1 MTETYDAI
9 IIGAGSVG
17 VPAAFNLARAGVRT
31 LVLDERPSPGQ
42 GSNKAAIG
50 GVRATHSDPAKIR
63 LNLRSLEILSTWQ
76 ATYGDDIEWNTGGY
90 VFVAYREREEKIL
103 KELLVIQKAFGLNI
117 DWLDREA
124 MLALL
129 PDLNPVD
136 LLGGTYSPDDG
147 HCSTLLTS
155 HAFYEHARAAG
166 AEFRFNEHVTGL
178 KVEGGKV
185 AGVATDKGAYS
196 APVVINAAGAWANS
210 IHRVLDPALPSTDL
224 PSYQFTRLPV
234 YPDSHEAAITEP
246 VARFMHPMVVDI
258 RPAPGSTNYYFYQHY
273 TGQIVFCI
281 TPSPNLWGEDRR
293 ETSSFLPMVAQR
305 MIDLMPRLANI
316 RVRRTWRGLYPMTP
330 DGSPLVGW
338 SREVEGYL
346 LAVGMCGQ
354 GFMLGPGLGELLTR
368 MALQQTTADDAE
380 SLDILSPYR
389 EFKGMEKLK

>member
-1 MTETYDAI
+1 MPETYDVI
-9 IIGAGSVG
+9 LIGAGSVG
-17 VPAAFNLARAGVRT
+17 LPAAFALARAGVKT

-63 LNLRSLEILSTWQ
+63 LSLRSLDILTTWQ
-76 ATYGDDIEWNTGGY
+76 QRYGDDIEWNTGGY
-90 VFVAYREREEKIL
+90 VFVAYREQEERTL
-103 KELLVIQKAFGLNI
+103 RDLLAIQKSYGLNI
-117 DWLDREA
+117 DWLDRDA

-129 PDLNPVD
+129 PDLNRSG

-147 HCSTLLTS
+147 HCSTLLTA
-155 HAFYEHARAAG
+155 HAFYDHARAEG
-166 AEFRFNEHVTGL
+166 AEFRFNEHMTAVNIAQGRVTG
-178 KVEGGKV
+178 VT
-185 AGVATDKGAYS
+185 TDKGSYGA
-196 APVVINAAGAWANS
+196 AVVINAAGAWARQVQQAVGVNGGDALS
-210 IHRVLDPALPSTDL
+210 HAPLLDV
-224 PSYQFTRLPV
+224 PV
-234 YPDSHEAAITEP
+234 TPDSHEAAITEP

-258 RPAPGSTNYYFYQHY
+258 RPGPGSTNYYFYQHY
-273 TGQIVFCI
+273 TGQIIFCI
-281 TPSPNLWGEDRR
+281 TPSPNLWGEDTR
-293 ETSSFLPMVAQR
+293 ETSAFLPMVARR

-338 SREVEGYL
+338 TREVEGYL

-368 MALQQTTADDAE
+368 MVLRETTDDDAE
-380 SLDILSPYR
+380 TLAILSPYR

>member
-1 MTETYDAI
+1 MPNHYDAI

-17 VPAAFNLARAGVRT
+17 VPAAFSLAGAGVRT
-31 LVLDERPSPGQ
+31 LVLDGRASPGQ

-50 GVRATHSDPAKIR
+50 GVRATHSDPTKIR
-63 LNLRSLEILSTWQ
+63 LNLRSLDILTTWKDV
-76 ATYGDDIEWNTGGY
+76 YGDDIEWNSGGY
-90 VFVAYREREEKIL
+90 VFVAYREREERIL
-103 KELLVIQKAFGLNI
+103 RDLLVIQHSYGLNI
-117 DWLDREA
+117 NWLGREA
-124 MLALL
+124 MLDLL

-147 HCSTLLTS
+147 HCSTLLTL
-155 HAFYEHARAAG
+155 HAFYDHACRRG
-166 AEFRFNEHVTGL
+166 AEFRFNEHAMGL

-185 AGVATDKGAYS
+185 AGVVTDKGSYG

-210 IHRVLDPALPSTDL
+210 VHKISTPDSQR
-224 PSYQFTRLPV
+224 PIDQFTVLPV
-234 YPDSHEAAITEP
+234 TPDSHEAAITEP

-258 RPAPGSTNYYFYQHY
+258 RPMPGSTNYYFYQHY
-273 TGQIVFCI
+273 TGQIIFCI
-281 TPSPNLWGEDRR
+281 TPSPNIWGEDCR
-293 ETSSFLPMVAQR
+293 ETSAFLPMVARR

-338 SREVEGYL
+338 SRELEGYL

-368 MALQQTTADDAE
+368 IVLRHETPEDME
-380 SLDILSPYR
+380 SLAILSPYR

>member
-1 MTETYDAI
+1 MSETYDAI

-17 VPAAFNLARAGVRT
+17 VPAAFSLARAGVRT

-63 LNLRSLEILSTWQ
+63 LNLRSLEILSSWKDV
-76 ATYGDDIEWNTGGY
+76 YGDDIEWNTGGY
-90 VFVAYREREEKIL
+90 VYVAYREREAQIL
-103 KELLVIQKAFGLNI
+103 KSLLDIQHGYGLNI

-124 MLALL
+124 MLELL
-129 PDLNPVD
+129 PDLNRVD

-147 HCSTLLTS
+147 HCSTLLTA
-155 HAFYEHARAAG
+155 HAFYDHARAAG
-166 AEFRFNEHVTGL
+166 AEFRFNEKVAGL
-178 KVEGGKV
+178 KVEGRKV
-185 AGVATDKGAYS
+185 AGVATDKGVYA

-210 IHRVLDPALPSTDL
+210 AHRTLDSALPAPLS
-224 PSYQFTRLPV
+224 PLPV
-234 YPDSHEAAITEP
+234 TPDSHEAAITEP

-305 MIDLMPRLANI
+305 MVDLMPRLANI

-338 SREVEGYL
+338 SKEIEGYL

-354 GFMLGPGLGELLTR
+354 GFMLGPGLGELLAR
-368 MALQQTTADDAE
+368 MALRQETADDAE
-380 SLDILSPYR
+380 TLAILSPYR